1 MKVYLPRR
9 TPAHPTILLR
19 SAGLFRLPCLLTS
32 LSLGL
37 SIGLALPLS
46 VTAQSTLSPPVSGKT
61 TSTQAPPP
69 PAAQKA
75 FALFTKAMALQ
86 KEKKYREALAAYDGY
101 LKEADAVKLPPALLL
116 PACKNKLSIY
126 QYLLQRDGAQGAKSP
141 AYLQDLRGTEMTLQR
156 MALLTPKDAAPLVE
170 LATLYSTQ
178 KRFDEAKTA
187 ANRAIALKPGAALA
201 APAHFVLGAVAY
213 ANHDLPTAE
222 TEYGA
227 AAKLTPNNGQ
237 AQFDYALVLGEEKKF
252 KPALDAALAA
262 RKAAPN
268 LLPARLYIATLR
280 QQMHD
285 QPGALA
291 AYQDVVRLDRRNLAA
306 LFNIALLDQQM
317 ARVGDAITAYNALL
331 KIDPTNLSA
340 NLNVG
345 QLYYTLGNS
354 TAAKEHF
361 AQAVRTAP
369 KDPRA
374 LAGLALSETDEG
386 YRVADKAQRTKD
398 LQQAEAHFKAAIA
411 LEPKNI
417 AYQNQLGVLYERGGR
432 LTEALAIYRKR
443 QTADPDNYE
452 SYYRIAKVYKMQ
464 RQASNVVTTW
474 KAYQSR
480 KPADPMS
487 YSEIAQSY
495 EEEGKWQEA
504 IDTRVQLA
512 VRDPKDGGS
521 RLLMATDWQ
530 QLKQPAKARA
540 DFEQVL
546 TLDVAAKDVPQ
557 AKRMFAASSRQSW
570 RLAAWRGLAQV
581 AEGEGKIEEVLAYLT
596 NVKTEEVR
604 LAKRDEKA
612 PDAHIYHEI
621 AAVYERAKKP
631 DLAIK
636 ELTALTDD
644 VPQDTSAYID
654 LARLNEAQGKTDAA
668 VAALR
673 KGVPNTKD
681 SLDLSLRIADLYRR
695 ANRIED
701 AVDVYINLLPNYSK
715 EPRLLTPMAQALEQ
729 SGNNAKALEVYNT
742 LLQGDPKLRWAE
754 DKKATVL
761 VRLKRFPEARAIRE
775 KAVLRNPD
783 DLQSYADLAQTYEA
797 EGKSAAYLVWLQL
810 RVEKNLAR
818 RTQLNALLDAY
829 QRQQKAA
836 EGWTYLKALMEKHK
850 NERQAQEAYADVLTS
865 HNRGNEAIEV
875 RRQIAERYPND
886 LQAQFSLI
894 DSLDLASRKE
904 EASRLYETLIARPGN
919 TPETIIGLRR
929 QNAQRLE
936 TQGSIPEAIL
946 QYRAITKIAPKDV
959 DSQLAQA
966 RLLRVA
972 GRDAEAI
979 PLYENLMLDPTFAA
993 PVIRARTLV
1002 LIADIYE
1009 KIGKKPDAAARYR
1022 DALKLDATN
1031 LDASVGLKRVAP

>member
-1 MKVYLPRR
+1 MKVDFARLPR
-9 TPAHPTILLR
+9 AHSTLL
-19 SAGLFRLPCLLTS
+19 SRLPCQLT
-32 LSLGL
+32 GL
-37 SIGLALPLS
+37 SIGLAMGFALPLS
-46 VTAQSTLSPPVSGKT
+46 VAAQALPPPAASGKT
-61 TSTQAPPP
+61 TPAQAPPP
-69 PAAQKA
+69 EAQKA
-75 FALFTKAMALQ
+75 FVLFNKAMALQ
-86 KEKKYREALAAYDGY
+86 KEKKFREAIAAYDGY
-101 LKEADAVKLPPALLL
+101 LKAADTAKLPPGLLL

-141 AYLQDLRGTEMTLQR
+141 AYLQDLHGTETTLQR

-178 KRFDEAKTA
+178 KRFEEAKIA
-187 ANRAIALKPGAALA
+187 ANRAIALKPAAALA
-201 APAHFVLGAVAY
+201 APAHFVLGAAAY
-213 ANHDLPTAE
+213 ANHDLATAE

-252 KPALDAALAA
+252 KPALDAAVKA

-268 LLPARLYIATLR
+268 LMQARLYIATLR

-285 QPGALA
+285 QPGSLA
-291 AYQDVVRLDRRNLAA
+291 AYQDIVRLDHTNLSA
-306 LFNIALLDQQM
+306 LFNIALLYQQM
-317 ARVGDAITAYNALL
+317 AHVSDAIAAYNALL
-331 KIDPTNLSA
+331 KIDPNNLSA
-340 NLNVG
+340 NLNVA

-361 AQAVRTAP
+361 ALATRSAP
-369 KDPRA
+369 KDARA

-386 YRVADKAQRTKD
+386 YRVADRAQRTKD
-398 LQQAEAHFKAAIA
+398 LQQAETHFKAAIA
-411 LEPKNI
+411 LDPKNI
-417 AYQNQLGVLYERGGR
+417 SYQNQLGVLYERGNR
-432 LTEALAIYRKR
+432 LSDALAIYRKR
-443 QTADPDNYE
+443 QIADPDNYE
-452 SYYRIAKVYKMQ
+452 SYYRIAKVYRMQ
-464 RQASNVVTTW
+464 RQASNVVATW

-512 VRDPKDGGS
+512 ARDPKEGGS
-521 RLLMATDWQ
+521 RLLMAIDWQ
-530 QLKQPAKARA
+530 KLKQPAKARA
-540 DFEQVL
+540 EFEQVL
-546 TLDVAAKDVPQ
+546 ALDVTAKDVPQ

-570 RLAAWRGLAQV
+570 RLGAWRGLAQV
-581 AEGEGKIEEVLAYLT
+581 AEGDGKVDEAIAYLA
-596 NVKTEEVR
+596 NVKTEEAR

-621 AAVYERAKKP
+621 ADVYERAKKP
-631 DLAIK
+631 DMAIK
-636 ELTALTDD
+636 ELTALTED

-654 LARLNEAQGKTDAA
+654 LARLDEAQGKTDAA

-761 VRLKRFPEARAIRE
+761 VRLKRYPEARALRE
-775 KAVLRNPD
+775 KAVNRNPD
-783 DLQSYADLAQTYEA
+783 DLQSYADLAQTYDA
-797 EGKSAAYLVWLQL
+797 EGKSATYLAWLQP
-810 RVEKNLAR
+810 RVEKNLAHR
-818 RTQLNALLDAY
+818 AQLNALLAAY

-836 EGWTYLKALMEKHK
+836 EGWTYLKALMAKHQ
-850 NERQAQEAYADVLTS
+850 NERPAQEAYADVLAS
-865 HNRGNEAIEV
+865 HNLGNEAIEV
-875 RRQIAERYPND
+875 RRQISQRYPND

-894 DSLDLASRKE
+894 DSLDAASRKE
-904 EASRLYETLIARPGN
+904 EASKLYETLIARPGN
-919 TPETIIGLRR
+919 TAETLIGLRR

-946 QYRAITKIAPKDV
+946 QYQAITKIAPKDV
-959 DSQLAQA
+959 DAQLAQA

-993 PVIRARTLV
+993 PVTRARTLV

-1009 KIGKKPDAAARYR
+1009 KIGKKSDAAARYR
-1022 DALKLDATN
+1022 DALKLDPTN
-1031 LDASVGLKRVAP
+1031 LDASVGLKRVAH